1 MNKYVKIGIALLL
14 ALAVFC
20 LVYFIFIKKND
31 TDAVRFSKEYGIEE
45 ENVFVYRDSEEII
58 KILKNGTGIVYLGF
72 PECQWCKA
80 YVRYLNDVAKEE
92 GVDKIYYYN
101 ILNDRKENNDTYKQM
116 VKLLKGNLLF
126 DEEGNERI
134 YVPDVTFVLKGKIV
148 SHDNESSVVEGDLT
162 PEEYWTDSKVKALKE
177 RLKKGINLVND
188 DMCTSCNK

>member
-72 PECQWCKA
+72 PECKWCKA